1 MDDRQRKILQ
11 RNRAML
17 VEKLDPSKIY
27 DLLISKDVFTQ
38 DMIEEIKAAGPRR
51 DQARQLVTDLQTRG
65 SQAFSIFL
73 ECLKETEQRN
83 LADLLREG
91 LHFQPAGPINIK
103 PIKIP
108 QIINKHPDQEFS
120 EGLLKFDDVSPCLGR
135 LSSEFNDPRR
145 NQSPTHVEARIQ
157 VPVQCSDIETLDSGG
172 TRSRRNSG
180 KLPKAPTL
188 EYKMDS
194 SPCGYCLIINNVE
207 FADGTRLN
215 CRNGSDIDSTRLQK
229 RFESFDF
236 IVETCRNVTQ
246 KEMDEKL
253 ISMARKD
260 HSQFDCFVLVI
271 LSHGNESQHI
281 QFPGAIY
288 TTDGALTPVQQIVN
302 YFNGSQCQTLR
313 GKPKLF
319 FLQACGGGKQHSVQT
334 PTNRDESPL
343 LKFHDTE
350 GGPKPVWKPEGVRE
364 AEELKPAITDFQ
376 SSNLFLVLCS
386 SAGYVSWRDRK
397 VGSWYVEVLDKVFE
411 KYGHDE
417 DLLSLLVLVT
427 DQVSQNSA
435 RGVFKQIPG
444 CFNFLRKRLFFRV
457 K

>member
-108 QIINKHPDQEFS
+108 QIINKHPDQ
-120 EGLLKFDDVSPCLGR
+120 GR

-180 KLPKAPTL
+180 K

-319 FLQACGGGKQHSVQT
+319 FLQACGGGQKDTGFETSADCPETTDSDDGSSLQTDATPVAPEPEDEVDASVSLPT
-334 PTNRDESPL
+334 PSD
-343 LKFHDTE
+343 
-350 GGPKPVWKPEGVRE
+350 
-364 AEELKPAITDFQ
+364 I
-376 SSNLFLVLCS
+376 LVS
-386 SAGYVSWRDRK
+386 YSTFPGYVSWRDRK

-457 K
+457 KKADSRTVLLR

>member
-108 QIINKHPDQEFS
+108 QIINKHPDQ
-120 EGLLKFDDVSPCLGR
+120 GR

-180 KLPKAPTL
+180 K

-319 FLQACGGGKQHSVQT
+319 FLQACGGGKQHSNNYFRRLKGSCTPCCQSKYSEKGSLLVQH
-334 PTNRDESPL
+334 ES
-343 LKFHDTE
+343 D
-350 GGPKPVWKPEGVRE
+350 GSR
-364 AEELKPAITDFQ
+364 ASDFQ

-457 K
+457 KKADSRTVLLR